1 MTDGLGNKTVLEQL
15 YETNSDFRRYVDRHT
30 RQYEV
35 STEEALKH
43 ALVRSY
49 AEYLE
54 GSDDNEQRCFE
65 GII

>member
-1 MTDGLGNKTVLEQL
+1 MNLKEM
-15 YETNSDFRRYVDRHT
+15 YENNADFRRYVDRHT

-43 ALVRSY
+43 ALVRNY

-54 GSDDNEQRCFE
+54 NGKE
-65 GII
+65 